1 MSKASDSAASHP
13 ESNRTVMVDGVELRL
28 ALPDSMPIMAVGSES
43 TKNQLR
49 ACWLARPDHPEQ
61 ELALSPR
68 ILGQPGVGKTTVAFT
83 IAKEFTERVY
93 IFQCTSDTRPEDLL
107 VMPVVGS
114 GQTIRYHASALTSA
128 MLTGGICILDEGNR
142 MSEKSWASLAP
153 LLDSRR
159 YVESI
164 VAGIKLHAHPD
175 FRLCVTMNDD
185 SSTYEVPEYIL
196 SRLQPQIR
204 VGFPSAEEERE
215 ILKVNL
221 PYADEELLKMVSEF
235 LGRCHQYDLPVS
247 SRDGVHIIRF
257 AERLVS
263 GTGLSIAEAIQQ
275 STEQIVGEDFA
286 QFLDPTYQP
295 QQGPSLS
302 YADAE
307 FLLTRFKPR
316 GSGN

>member
-1 MSKASDSAASHP
+1 MTSSSASVSPQQRS
-13 ESNRTVMVDGVELRL
+13 VLVDGVELRL
-28 ALPDSMPIMAVGSES
+28 ALPDTMPILAVGSEA
-43 TKNQLR
+43 TKAQLR
-49 ACWLARPDHPEQ
+49 ACWLKPPQHRPE
-61 ELALSPR
+61 ELPLSPR
-68 ILGQPGVGKTTVAFT
+68 ILGHPGVGKTTVAFT
-83 IAKEFTERVY
+83 IAKTFTEQVY

-107 VMPVVGS
+107 VMPVISS
-114 GQTIRYHASALTSA
+114 GQQIRYHASALTTA

-153 LLDSRR
+153 LLDTRR

-164 VAGIKLHAHPD
+164 VAGIKIHAHPD

-185 SSTYEVPEYIL
+185 SSTYEIPEYIL

-204 VGFPSAEEERE
+204 VGFPSAEGEHE

-221 PYADEELLKMVSEF
+221 PYADEELLKLVSEF
-235 LGRCHQYDLPVS
+235 LGRCHQFELPVS

-257 AERLVS
+257 AERLMD
-263 GTGLSIAEAIQQ
+263 GLSISAPEAIQQ
-275 STEQIVGEDFA
+275 ATEQIVGEEHA
-286 QFLDPTYQP
+286 LFLDPTHAPRQRP
-295 QQGPSLS
+295 TLS